1 MSDFWFS
8 NLFYLELSYS
18 GSATAANFRTDA
30 VSNGWNGTDPIHLKV
45 TVTGNRGS
53 PSTGT
58 PALQTGSPFPTGS
71 LIELTNNS
79 GIYISGAGGPGGSTS
94 SAGNGLHCNYPI
106 TLNNLGTIQG
116 GGYGG
121 ANGSP
126 GSAPGGENHPPIY
139 YSGGAGGGGAGYVAG
154 SPGGSLTGGGG
165 GGSSS
170 RPSNVPFDGGA
181 GGSGIVIIRAPA
193 DKTLTV
199 TPGTNTTSTHPAGC
213 KLATFTVTGC
223 LTIS

>member
-79 GIYISGAGGPGGSTS
+79 
-94 SAGNGLHCNYPI
+94 
-106 TLNNLGTIQG
+106 
-116 GGYGG
+116 
-121 ANGSP
+121 
-126 GSAPGGENHPPIY
+126 
-139 YSGGAGGGGAGYVAG
+139 
-154 SPGGSLTGGGG
+154 
-165 GGSSS
+165 
-170 RPSNVPFDGGA
+170 
-181 GGSGIVIIRAPA
+181 
-193 DKTLTV
+193 
-199 TPGTNTTSTHPAGC
+199 
-213 KLATFTVTGC
+213 
-223 LTIS
+223 

>member
-121 ANGSP
+121 ANGAP

-165 GGSSS
+165 GGG
-170 RPSNVPFDGGA
+170 PG
-181 GGSGIVIIRAPA
+181 GGSASGGSPGQGPGSVHAIVMNGNTI
-193 DKTLTV
+193 TYTN
-199 TPGTNTTSTHPAGC
+199 PGTI
-213 KLATFTVTGC
+213 TGGVNP
-223 LTIS
+223 